1 MLRCEVQAQA
11 GTFYSVVLDGTDGW
25 MEGLEQTESRQAN
38 GTWEL
43 VQVQAENDVV
53 ALFYTG
59 ANAMRAYVQAL
70 SYSGTISVRNPE
82 ITFVVRHA

>member
-1 MLRCEVQAQA
+1 MAQM
-11 GTFYSVVLDGTDGW
+11 DGW
-25 MEGLEQTESRQAN
+25 KVWNKQNQGKRTEHWQ
-38 GTWEL
+38 L